1 MSVQLSLLPQN
12 FDGNYTSFTVQPNNL
27 LNDAIQ
33 WNGIDAAVT
42 TQYVM
47 GSVAGALAFAARN
60 ALDHFSSSTPVTVN
74 QWYVYGETSTTVNWE
89 YGIPTPFLNIL
100 LLASNSFQAPLLTPH
115 HTAFAC
121 A

>member
-60 ALDHFSSSTPVTVN
+60 AKTCKKCKKCKLDSSI
-74 QWYVYGETSTTVNWE
+74 Y
-89 YGIPTPFLNIL
+89 
-100 LLASNSFQAPLLTPH
+100 
-115 HTAFAC
+115 
-121 A
+121 